1 MGSKRSVSIS
11 QEGSSAGNVFVSRQ
25 WATGSI
31 ISRRDG
37 GKETAMDRVK
47 RGRREAVRIPAYR
60 LLRRAVTSMP
70 SPQPS
75 QITCY

>member
-1 MGSKRSVSIS
+1 MESKRSVPIS
-11 QEGSSAGNVFVSRQ
+11 QEGSSAGNVFVSQQ

-31 ISRRDG
+31 LSRRG

-47 RGRREAVRIPAYR
+47 RGRREAVRIPADR
-60 LLRRAVTSMP
+60 LLRRAATSMP
-70 SPQPS
+70 PPQPS